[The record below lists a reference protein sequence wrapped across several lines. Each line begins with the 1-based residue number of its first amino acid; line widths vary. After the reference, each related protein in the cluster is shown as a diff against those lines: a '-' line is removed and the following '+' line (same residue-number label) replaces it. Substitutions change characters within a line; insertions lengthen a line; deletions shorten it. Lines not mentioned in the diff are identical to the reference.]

1 MVARRLVRCT
11 CGPGRCCR
19 TSGPGG
25 RKRWVTTT
33 AGTAWRSGSTGIV
46 TITIGSRTCRYP
58 LPWAVTVDDSPRPK
72 IRDGQG
78 KDAWLDEADGAAHG
92 AVLVRAVCG
101 DRVVV
106 RGDAGPLAE
115 AAGGPV
121 RAQA

>member
-33 AGTAWRSGSTGIV
+33 AGTARRSGSTGIV

-72 IRDGQG
+72 IRDGQESNLVTPENEYLFFHHRLLFG
-78 KDAWLDEADGAAHG
+78 KLSAILFSSNTCPFALDLIL
-92 AVLVRAVCG
+92 VL
-101 DRVVV
+101 
-106 RGDAGPLAE
+106 
-115 AAGGPV
+115 
-121 RAQA
+121 